1 MPSQSQAYFKGKR
14 QLLEW
19 INEFLGV
26 KVMKVEECATGA
38 IYCQLLDAIFP
49 GKVNVKKIDH
59 KARHSWEYMK
69 NWKIIQT
76 LFRKESISK
85 KIPVEKLVQGKF
97 QDNLEFLQW
106 FYHFFHRQSPNPPAY
121 DTSRRQSFSNSHE
134 TKKPIKTRIP
144 TSRKLIDASPV
155 GKQRVKPTA
164 KPPTRMVKRVGLNRT
179 NRQKHGLEKKLKEA
193 KAELAQKT
201 AEYDELF
208 KTASEMEKERDY
220 YYEKMLAV
228 DKCFESKPDSEV
240 KREVLAILYDTD
252 SEKLKGSP
260 EKRSSLAVISSQPP
274 TQSQPQPKQNSNSI
288 SKKLQG
294 PSTPQNTP
302 TLSSTTT
309 SQQPLPI
316 LPQNENPD
324 STFELDEPMAGPHVP
339 PTATQSRVRLE
350 LGRQDFGET
359 YDPDSSGLFDMSA
372 EGRRDLVDDLN
383 MTI

>member
-19 INEFLGV
+19 INDFLGV

-76 LFRKESISK
+76 LFRKESIPK

-106 FYHFFHRQSPNPPAY
+106 FYHFFHQQAPNLPAR
-121 DTSRRQSFSNSHE
+121 DTSTRRQSFSKSHE

-164 KPPTRMVKRVGLNRT
+164 KPPTRTVKRIGINRS
-179 NRQKHGLEKKLKEA
+179 NRQKQELEKKLKET
-193 KAELAQKT
+193 KAELEQKT

-208 KTASEMEKERDY
+208 TTASEMEKERDY

-228 DKCFESKPDSEV
+228 DKCFESEPDSEV
-240 KREVLAILYDTD
+240 KRKVLAILYDTD
-252 SEKLKGSP
+252 SEKLKRSP
-260 EKRSSLAVISSQPP
+260 EKRSSLATISSQPP
-274 TQSQPQPKQNSNSI
+274 TQSQPAEQNSKDK
-288 SKKLQG
+288 SKK
-294 PSTPQNTP
+294 PASSTPQKIP
-302 TLSSTTT
+302 DPSSTIT

-324 STFELDEPMAGPHVP
+324 STFELEEPMAGPHVP
-339 PTATQSRVRLE
+339 PTASQSRVRLE
-350 LGRQDFGET
+350 LGKQDFGE
-359 YDPDSSGLFDMSA
+359 M
-372 EGRRDLVDDLN
+372 
-383 MTI
+383 